1 MNFNKPIRKR
11 LTTLIVTAAMSLSC
25 FTPMTVHA
33 ETTAELN
40 PVSTATSFYD
50 PNYVPFRS
58 HYGSYLA
65 TFSCAKGDVV
75 KKIWERLFYEELT
88 ENGDYKKWSDKYYDN
103 YGGLAGKRKSTK
115 GLQITYSEGDFE
127 AFLGNTLKNNPEF
140 LGELMGLD
148 GYEKVADDS
157 SINALMREVICNYL
171 ISPSKYP
178 NLALAIVELTAD
190 GSYIGESKADDKN
203 ILKNHTYNDMTL
215 DLFVL
220 TSIAAYYEC
229 DEKETY
235 LNDLQV
241 DWLKSYQQYLFE
253 EYVTKSA
260 DATDGKS
267 LAATYPSLYELI
279 ARSSYA
285 ANSTSTVHPASEFFN
300 YVVESKT
307 GEGAWLNLIDD
318 VDIKGLDAYDDICAI
333 FNFSMGY
340 CHNHQYEIDEACLD
354 SQACQSIEDGG
365 QATEVDDIAYQLH
378 ASESSMKLIKQNEST
393 NIAYTNPSSK
403 DGAWLERFTYRH
415 PGKDKPAPVPF
426 YNVPC
431 KIVTGG
437 NSNSGNQGAYDTS
450 YEMISVHAETR
461 ATATITLAKVNEEL
475 EEQPLS
481 KATAVT
487 INWGGND
494 SISMYDWDVY
504 IDGVKDTSGKVKKS
518 GNTFNIEKLTWEER
532 QACVIHA
539 YLHAS
544 CHYAPNP
551 YDSGDGKPH
560 RRQGCIVARL
570 NTSPMA
576 ILSVRRSD
584 CFIEKH
590 DWEGFPTWSDDYST
604 AVINYKCANDSMHEQ
619 SVTVN
624 TTCED
629 MGNYYLYTA
638 ESKYILKKDGTYDSY
653 STRVYKTKKESTET
667 IALDSNNTNGNISS
681 KVVSDNVIYPAG
693 SKSKE
698 TWKCADTSIDF
709 GVESGLIDVGAKSIT
724 LNMKVSQTLTNISIV
739 VYSKTGEPLSWNDN
753 SAHPFTC
760 YLYGIPDSKLRGAYI
775 QVIAN
780 CSTKNITENYAWY
793 NGVEPAT
800 AVASLQ
806 ANSITINY

>member
-253 EYVTKSA
+253 E
-260 DATDGKS
+260 
-267 LAATYPSLYELI
+267 
-279 ARSSYA
+279 
-285 ANSTSTVHPASEFFN
+285 STSP
-300 YVVESKT
+300 
-307 GEGAWLNLIDD
+307 
-318 VDIKGLDAYDDICAI
+318 
-333 FNFSMGY
+333 
-340 CHNHQYEIDEACLD
+340 
-354 SQACQSIEDGG
+354 
-365 QATEVDDIAYQLH
+365 
-378 ASESSMKLIKQNEST
+378 EST
-393 NIAYTNPSSK
+393 SFFMCWEMV
-403 DGAWLERFTYRH
+403 AW
-415 PGKDKPAPVPF
+415 A
-426 YNVPC
+426 
-431 KIVTGG
+431 
-437 NSNSGNQGAYDTS
+437 
-450 YEMISVHAETR
+450 
-461 ATATITLAKVNEEL
+461 
-475 EEQPLS
+475 
-481 KATAVT
+481 
-487 INWGGND
+487 
-494 SISMYDWDVY
+494 
-504 IDGVKDTSGKVKKS
+504 
-518 GNTFNIEKLTWEER
+518 
-532 QACVIHA
+532 
-539 YLHAS
+539 
-544 CHYAPNP
+544 
-551 YDSGDGKPH
+551 
-560 RRQGCIVARL
+560 
-570 NTSPMA
+570 
-576 ILSVRRSD
+576 
-584 CFIEKH
+584 
-590 DWEGFPTWSDDYST
+590 
-604 AVINYKCANDSMHEQ
+604 
-619 SVTVN
+619 
-624 TTCED
+624 
-629 MGNYYLYTA
+629 
-638 ESKYILKKDGTYDSY
+638 
-653 STRVYKTKKESTET
+653 
-667 IALDSNNTNGNISS
+667 
-681 KVVSDNVIYPAG
+681 
-693 SKSKE
+693 
-698 TWKCADTSIDF
+698 
-709 GVESGLIDVGAKSIT
+709 
-724 LNMKVSQTLTNISIV
+724 
-739 VYSKTGEPLSWNDN
+739 
-753 SAHPFTC
+753 
-760 YLYGIPDSKLRGAYI
+760 
-775 QVIAN
+775 
-780 CSTKNITENYAWY
+780 
-793 NGVEPAT
+793 
-800 AVASLQ
+800 
-806 ANSITINY
+806 